1 MTIEDAINLHKCINE
16 VNENIGD
23 DIRHASVV
31 SCDDINIEY
40 EVVDFEK
47 VEIKSVSFGRLKSE
61 KSKNLIQEYFDNQWQ
76 E

>member
-1 MTIEDAINLHKCINE
+1 MTIEDAINLHKCMDE
-16 VNENIGD
+16 VEENIGD
-23 DIRHASVV
+23 DIRHASVA
-31 SCDDINIEY
+31 SCDDVKIEY

-47 VEIKSVSFGRLKSE
+47 VEIKSVSFGQLKSE

>member
-23 DIRHASVV
+23 DIRHASVA
-31 SCDDINIEY
+31 SCDDIKIEY
-40 EVVDFEK
+40 EVVGFGK
-47 VEIKSVSFGRLKSE
+47 VKIEYVSFGQLKSE
-61 KSKNLIQEYFDNQWQ
+61 KSKNLIQEYFDNLWQ

>member
-23 DIRHASVV
+23 DIRHASVAT
-31 SCDDINIEY
+31 CDDIKIEY
-40 EVVDFEK
+40 EVVGFGK
-47 VEIKSVSFGRLKSE
+47 VKIEYVSFGQLKSE
-61 KSKNLIQEYFDNQWQ
+61 KSKNLIQEYFDNLWQ

>member
-23 DIRHASVV
+23 DIRHASVA

-61 KSKNLIQEYFDNQWQ
+61 KSKNLIQEYFDNIWQ

>member
-61 KSKNLIQEYFDNQWQ
+61 KSKNLIQEYFDNLWQ

>member
-61 KSKNLIQEYFDNQWQ
+61 KSKNLIQEYFDNIWQ

>member
-1 MTIEDAINLHKCINE
+1 MTIEDAINLHKCMNE

-23 DIRHASVV
+23 AIRHASVA
-31 SCDDINIEY
+31 SCDDVKIEY
-40 EVVDFEK
+40 EVADFEK
-47 VEIKSVSFGRLKSE
+47 VEILSVSFGQLKSE